1 MLRESEIG
9 DEQTQ
14 LDIDKIYI
22 LQNHHLD
29 TPLLT
34 GGDLALC
41 SGREYVN
48 LNIRTPSAYFGMKPT
63 KALYVM
69 CMKIL
74 RHVDQFHQIDRQC
87 LQFQVTWMWLVVEQ
101 WHDLGTSEP
110 L

>member
-9 DEQTQ
+9 DEQIQ
-14 LDIDKIYI
+14 LDVDKIYI

-29 TPLLT
+29 NIPHLT
-34 GGDLALC
+34 GGDLALY

-74 RHVDQFHQIDRQC
+74 RHVDRFHQIDRQC
-87 LQFQVTWMWLVVEQ
+87 LQFPVA
-101 WHDLGTSEP
+101 
-110 L
+110 